1 MRPDLFACFRNED
14 AAIRL
19 VESYVWPTGAICPHC
34 GESERTGEL
43 HGRSTP
49 TGTRK
54 CYSCRRLFSVRSTT
68 IFEFSHVPLHKW
80 LEALFL
86 TNFGT
91 EPIKPFQLS
100 QAINV
105 SFKTAVQMLER
116 ITRSAEECG
125 LQSREASIG
134 DVQEN

>member
-1 MRPDLFACFRNED
+1 M
-14 AAIRL
+14 
-19 VESYVWPTGAICPHC
+19 
-34 GESERTGEL
+34 
-43 HGRSTP
+43 
-49 TGTRK
+49 
-54 CYSCRRLFSVRSTT
+54 RSTT

-105 SFKTAVQMLER
+105 SFKTAVQMQER
-116 ITRSAEECG
+116 IARSAEECG
-125 LQSREASIG
+125 LQSWEASIG